1 MPEPPMMPSTDL
13 VMRAPP
19 LVLSSLQATRTN
31 LAFVSK
37 LPAEIASSR
46 FARLA
51 MTTSVKRRAPFR
63 GPCQHPARYTL
74 KHVPFLTESE
84 RALDS
89 LVGAYSY
96 RRTGA
101 HPVSSPGQAF
111 AGICANA
118 RSATPASL

>member
-13 VMRAPP
+13 VMRSPP
-19 LVLSSLQATRTN
+19 LVLSSLQATRSN

-37 LPAEIASSR
+37 LLAEIASSLFER
-46 FARLA
+46 IP
-51 MTTSVKRRAPFR
+51 MTTSVKRSAPFR
-63 GPCQHPARYTL
+63 GPCQHPTRYTL

-96 RRTGA
+96 RPTGA
-101 HPVSSPGQAF
+101 HHGSSQ
-111 AGICANA
+111 
-118 RSATPASL
+118 